1 MDQSTKRK
9 QLMSDSIIEH
19 NDYPALCPAERF
31 AGASDLRLDKM
42 EIFNNYAV
50 MVSFLLQ
57 YKILRAKQLEKNSIQ
72 QLYPTFKEK

>member
-9 QLMSDSIIEH
+9 WLMSDSIIEH

-31 AGASDLRLDKM
+31 AGASDMTLDVM
-42 EIFNNYAV
+42 EIFNNYL
-50 MVSFLLQ
+50 FLLQ
-57 YKILRAKQLEKNSIQ
+57 YKILRAEQLEKNSIQ

>member
-1 MDQSTKRK
+1 MPSDKDSLCNFWLKVTMDQSTKRK

-19 NDYPALCPAERF
+19 NDYSTLCPAERF

-57 YKILRAKQLEKNSIQ
+57 YKILRAK
-72 QLYPTFKEK
+72 